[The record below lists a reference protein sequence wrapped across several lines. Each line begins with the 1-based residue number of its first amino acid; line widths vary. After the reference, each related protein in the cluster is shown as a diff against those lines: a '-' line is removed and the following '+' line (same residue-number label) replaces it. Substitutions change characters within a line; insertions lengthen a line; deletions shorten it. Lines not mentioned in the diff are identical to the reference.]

1 MRSAI
6 ANANVGDDVYREDL
20 SIKHLEEK
28 AADLL
33 GHEAGLF
40 VSSGTQSNLCALL
53 THCARGDEY
62 IAGQTAHTYRF
73 EARGAASLGG
83 IQPQPIPFREDG
95 TLDLNEIVNVIK
107 PNDFHYAKTKLLCL
121 ENTNQG
127 QAIPISYFAKIR
139 KLTKEHN
146 LFLHL
151 DGARLFNAAIANN
164 VKAQEYAKH
173 CDSVSICLSKGLGA
187 PVGSV
192 LAGKK
197 NFIEKARRWRKM
209 LGGGMRQAGFL
220 AAAGLY
226 ALDNNIERLEL
237 DHLRA
242 RNLAVGLSEILGKD
256 AVSYATN
263 MIFID
268 YKNIADLRVKL
279 RSKNILISGNRL
291 VVHLDIN
298 DNDIEHALTAFST
311 SVVTS

>member
-1 MRSAI
+1 M
-6 ANANVGDDVYREDL
+6 
-20 SIKHLEEK
+20 
-28 AADLL
+28 
-33 GHEAGLF
+33 
-40 VSSGTQSNLCALL
+40 
-53 THCARGDEY
+53 
-62 IAGQTAHTYRF
+62 
-73 EARGAASLGG
+73 
-83 IQPQPIPFREDG
+83 
-95 TLDLNEIVNVIK
+95 
-107 PNDFHYAKTKLLCL
+107 
-121 ENTNQG
+121 
-127 QAIPISYFAKIR
+127 
-139 KLTKEHN
+139 
-146 LFLHL
+146 HL
-151 DGARLFNAAIANN
+151 DGARLFNAVVASNTDA
-164 VKAQEYAKH
+164 ARMARDF
-173 CDSVSICLSKGLGA
+173 DSVSICLSKGLGA

-242 RNLAVGLSEILGKD
+242 RNLAVGLSEILGKA

-263 MIFID
+263 MVFID
-268 YKNIADLRVKL
+268 YKNIADLGVKL